1 VQDSV
6 GGRIRECTQCDPGPI
21 GHTIRAAQ
29 QARPPMTALHLLDR
43 RIGAAWPSLA
53 SDADVRAFESVPYE
67 ERIAA
72 ASTYEALRIGAR
84 YAPDTAALVFLPTAE
99 PDEAPLTLSHGEFFG
114 RVTQAANAFHALG
127 VGPGDVVS
135 LLLPLVPQAF
145 YALFGAEAAGIAN
158 PVNPLLSASQ
168 IGEILRAA
176 RTKVL
181 VALGPLPGT
190 DIWAKVESMR
200 ASLPDLRTIL
210 VVGGDAAAARGAQP
224 FDALVAAQP
233 ADRLVSGRA
242 IAASDPAAYFHT
254 GGTTGMPKLVRH
266 SHGNQVYQ
274 AWAVALM
281 LRSRPAATLLFG
293 LPLFH
298 VGGALTQALQPLC
311 AGATLVVLSPS
322 GWRNP
327 NAVRNVWRLVE
338 RFRPEV
344 FGGVPTVLGAA
355 LNVPLDGA
363 DISSIR
369 ICSGGGSAI
378 PVPIGKAYTEKF
390 AVPVLE
396 VYGMTE
402 TSSVHT
408 IAFLERPVR
417 LGSVGHALPYS
428 KVRIVELDGEGRW
441 RRDCAP
447 GEIGIVAMAGPG
459 VFAGYLSEVHNRNA
473 FVEPGWVNSG
483 DLGRLD
489 DDGSL
494 WITGRAK
501 DLIIR
506 GAHNIDPM
514 AIEEVFFTHPAVA
527 LAAVVSEPDAY
538 AGELPV
544 AFVQLKPG
552 TSHLDPAELLAYVAE
567 RTPERAA
574 VPVQLYFVDAIPLT
588 AVGKVFKPALRAD
601 ATERAV
607 RRMLAPV
614 AASGCPVDVAVGSHA
629 EHGTLVTVTLDC
641 AQAAPRAA
649 FEQQVRAALDP
660 LPLHHAIVWR

>member
-1 VQDSV
+1 
-6 GGRIRECTQCDPGPI
+6 
-21 GHTIRAAQ
+21 
-29 QARPPMTALHLLDR
+29 MTTLHLLDR
-43 RIGAAWPSLA
+43 RIGTAWPSLA
-53 SDADVRAFESVPYE
+53 TDADVRVFETVPYR
-67 ERIAA
+67 ERVAA
-72 ASTYEALRIGAR
+72 ESTYEALRR
-84 YAPDTAALVFLPTAE
+84 AATNSADLPAIVFLPNAD
-99 PDEAPLTLSHGEFFG
+99 PDETATSLSHREFFG

-145 YALFGAEAAGIAN
+145 SALFGAEAAGIVN
-158 PVNPLLSASQ
+158 PVNPLLAASQ
-168 IGEILRAA
+168 IAEILRAA
-176 RTKVL
+176 RTKIL

-190 DIWAKVESMR
+190 DIWAKVVSIR
-200 ASLPDLRTIL
+200 DSLPDLRAIL
-210 VVGGDAAAARGAQP
+210 VVGGDAGAARGAQS
-224 FDALVAAQP
+224 FDALVVAQP
-233 ADRLVSGRA
+233 GDRLVSGRV
-242 IAASDPAAYFHT
+242 IAASEPAAYFHT

-274 AWAVALM
+274 AWAMSLM
-281 LRSRPAATLLFG
+281 LRNQPDHTLLFG

-298 VGGALTQALQPLC
+298 VGGALTQALAPLS
-311 AGATLVVLSPS
+311 AGGTLVVLSPG

-327 NAVRNVWRLVE
+327 NAVKNVWRLVE

-355 LNVPLDGA
+355 LTVPADGS
-363 DISSIR
+363 DTSSIR
-369 ICSGGGSAI
+369 YCSGGGSAI
-378 PVPIGKAYTEKF
+378 PVPIGRAYRERF
-390 AVPVLE
+390 GVEVIE

-408 IAFLERPVR
+408 IAYTDRPVR
-417 LGSVGHALPYS
+417 LGSVGHAVPYS
-428 KVRIVELDGEGRW
+428 KVRIVEVDGDGRW

-447 GEIGIVAMAGPG
+447 GEIGVVAMAGPG
-459 VFAGYLSEVHNRNA
+459 VFSGYLSETHNRGA

-489 DDGSL
+489 DDGYL

-514 AIEEVFFTHPAVA
+514 AIEEVFFGHSAVA

-552 TSHLDPAELLAYVAE
+552 AAIDAAELLGYVAE

-574 VPVQLYFVDAIPLT
+574 VPVQLYFVAAIPLT
-588 AVGKVFKPALRAD
+588 AVGKVFKPALRWD
-601 ATERAV
+601 AAERAV
-607 RRMLAPV
+607 RRMLAAV
-614 AASGCPVDVAVGSHA
+614 AASGCAVDVAVGSHA
-629 EHGTLVTVTLDC
+629 EHGTLVTVTLGCDS
-641 AQAAPRAA
+641 APARVAY
-649 FEQQVRAALDP
+649 EQQVRAKLDP
-660 LPLHHAIVWR
+660 LPLRHAIVWR

>member
-1 VQDSV
+1 
-6 GGRIRECTQCDPGPI
+6 
-21 GHTIRAAQ
+21 
-29 QARPPMTALHLLDR
+29 MTSLHLLDH
-43 RIGAAWPSLA
+43 RIGVTWPSLA
-53 SDADVRAFESVPYE
+53 TAADLAAFEAVPYR

-72 ASTYEALRIGAR
+72 ESTYDALRIGASH
-84 YAPDTAALVFLPTAE
+84 APAAPAILFLANAE
-99 PDEAPLTLSHGEFFG
+99 PDEPPLAISHREFFG
-114 RVTQAANAFHALG
+114 RVAQAANAFHALG
-127 VGPGDVVS
+127 VGAGDVVS

-145 YALFGAEAAGIAN
+145 SALFGAEAAGIAN
-158 PVNPLLSASQ
+158 PVNPLLAAGQ
-168 IGEILRAA
+168 IAEILRAA

-181 VALGPLPGT
+181 VALGALPGT
-190 DIWAKVESMR
+190 DIWAKVESICDT
-200 ASLPDLRTIL
+200 LPDLQAIL
-210 VVGGDAAAARGAQP
+210 VVGGQADPTRNVHS

-233 ADRLVSGRA
+233 ADRLVSGRT

-266 SHGNQVYQ
+266 SHGNEVYQ
-274 AWAVALM
+274 AWACALV
-281 LRSRPAATLLFG
+281 LRLRPGMPLLFG

-298 VGGALTQALQPLC
+298 VGGALTQGLALLS
-311 AGATLVVLSPS
+311 AGGALVVLSPA

-338 RFRPEV
+338 RFRPEL

-355 LNVPLDGA
+355 LNVPIDGA
-363 DISSIR
+363 DTSSIR
-369 ICSGGGSAI
+369 YCSGGGSAI
-378 PVPIGKAYTEKF
+378 PVPIAKAYEERF
-390 AVPVLE
+390 RVPVLE

-408 IAFLERPVR
+408 IANIDRPVR
-417 LGSVGHALPYS
+417 LGSVGHAVPYS
-428 KVRIVELDGEGRW
+428 RVRIVELDAEGRW

-459 VFAGYLSEVHNRNA
+459 VFAGYLSEVHNRAA

-489 DDGSL
+489 DDGYL

-506 GAHNIDPM
+506 GAHNIDPL
-514 AIEEVFFTHPAVA
+514 AIEEVFFRHPAVA

-544 AFVQLKPG
+544 AYVQLKTG
-552 TSHLDPAELLAYVAE
+552 AEVDRAELLAYVAE

-588 AVGKVFKPALRAD
+588 AVGKVFKPALRWD
-601 ATERAV
+601 AAERAV
-607 RRMLAPV
+607 RRMLEPV
-614 AASGCPVDVAVGSHA
+614 AAGGCRIDVAVASHA
-629 EHGTLVTVTLDC
+629 EHGTLVTLTLACD
-641 AQAAPRAA
+641 ADAARPVFERQAR
-649 FEQQVRAALDP
+649 EKLDP
-660 LPLHHAIVWR
+660 LPMRHAIVWR